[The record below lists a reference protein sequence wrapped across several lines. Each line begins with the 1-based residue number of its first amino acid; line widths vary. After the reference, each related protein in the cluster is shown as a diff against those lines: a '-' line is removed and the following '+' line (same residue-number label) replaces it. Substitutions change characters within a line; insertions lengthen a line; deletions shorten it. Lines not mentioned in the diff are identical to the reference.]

1 MDNFMDRLT
10 KRFNAGE
17 LIQANGE
24 AEARENERLRKQT
37 AEYEKMMQEIRRLN
51 LKTVEVS
58 EQVSQMLSCGIEQLE
73 EYEVK
78 LHGLIKEEE
87 TDKTEAAADAQ
98 QINQVITQELAQ
110 QKKELDLQI
119 AGMQELMDA
128 QLKNLQDSMGVQLS
142 GADEKLLGVDNRIF
156 GVDEKLLGVSDRLS
170 DVDEKLTDVGDRL
183 SGVDEKLTDV
193 GDRFSGVDEKL
204 SGVNDRISVVDEK
217 LADVDGQISEAVERL
232 LAENAQ
238 SLAMLKEWNEQKQQG
253 SQTETL
259 DTVRAVEDKLE
270 HLSGN
275 IADNAIRQHSLLQDM
290 AVNTE
295 NALQDLTRTTEDA
308 LQNLQNK
315 LEQQKP
321 ADNAEL
327 IEATGQIKEMIVN
340 IRLYLDDVQKHVE
353 DYVHKEDVKVYRNV
367 QAVLME
373 QLSNKTRDLND
384 HMDALEKSVQKSKG
398 TKPLLV
404 FAILLSAASLTI
416 QILQMLGIL

>member
-24 AEARENERLRKQT
+24 AEARENERLRIQT

-73 EYEVK
+73 EYEAK

-142 GADEKLLGVDNRIF
+142 GADEKLLGVDNRIS
-156 GVDEKLLGVSDRLS
+156 GVDEKLLGVSDRI
-170 DVDEKLTDVGDRL
+170 
-183 SGVDEKLTDV
+183 
-193 GDRFSGVDEKL
+193 SGVDEKL

-253 SQTETL
+253 DQTETL

-340 IRLYLDDVQKHVE
+340 IRLYLDDVQKHIE

>member
-142 GADEKLLGVDNRIF
+142 GADEKLLGVDNRIS

-170 DVDEKLTDVGDRL
+170 GVDEKLTDVGDRL

-193 GDRFSGVDEKL
+193 GDRFSSVDEKL
-204 SGVNDRISVVDEK
+204 TGVDGAVEK
-217 LADVDGQISEAVERL
+217 LLV
-232 LAENAQ
+232 ENAQ

>member
-73 EYEVK
+73 EYEAK
-78 LHGLIKEEE
+78 LRAFAVEDEAKETE
-87 TDKTEAAADAQ
+87 TAVDAQ
-98 QINQVITQELAQ
+98 QMNLAITRELAE
-110 QKKELDLQI
+110 QKKALDLQI
-119 AGMQELMDA
+119 AGMQELIDA
-128 QLKNLQDSMGVQLS
+128 QLKNMQDSMGVQFSGVDDKLSGIGDRLS
-142 GADEKLLGVDNRIF
+142 GA
-156 GVDEKLLGVSDRLS
+156 
-170 DVDEKLTDVGDRL
+170 DEKLTDVGDRL

-204 SGVNDRISVVDEK
+204 TG
-217 LADVDGQISEAVERL
+217 VDGAVEKL

-340 IRLYLDDVQKHVE
+340 IRLYLDDVQKHIE

>member
-73 EYEVK
+73 EYEAK
-78 LHGLIKEEE
+78 LRAFAVEDEAKETE
-87 TDKTEAAADAQ
+87 TAVDAQ
-98 QINQVITQELAQ
+98 QMNLAITRELAE
-110 QKKELDLQI
+110 QKKALDLQI

-128 QLKNLQDSMGVQLS
+128 QLKNMQDSMGVQFSGVDDKLSGIGDRLS
-142 GADEKLLGVDNRIF
+142 GA
-156 GVDEKLLGVSDRLS
+156 
-170 DVDEKLTDVGDRL
+170 DEKLTDVGDRL
-183 SGVDEKLTDV
+183 SGVDEKLMDV

-204 SGVNDRISVVDEK
+204 TDVVDRFSGVDEK
-217 LADVDGQISEAVERL
+217 LTGVDGAVEKL

-340 IRLYLDDVQKHVE
+340 IRLYLDDVQKHIE

>member
-73 EYEVK
+73 EYEAK

-142 GADEKLLGVDNRIF
+142 GADEKLLGVDNRIS
-156 GVDEKLLGVSDRLS
+156 GVDEKLLGVSDRI
-170 DVDEKLTDVGDRL
+170 
-183 SGVDEKLTDV
+183 
-193 GDRFSGVDEKL
+193 SGVDEKL

-238 SLAMLKEWNEQKQQG
+238 SLAMLKEWDEQKQQG
-253 SQTETL
+253 DQTETL

-340 IRLYLDDVQKHVE
+340 IRLYLDDVQKHIE

-404 FAILLSAASLTI
+404 FAILLSAASLTL

>member
-142 GADEKLLGVDNRIF
+142 GADEKLLGVDNRIS
-156 GVDEKLLGVSDRLS
+156 GVDEKLLGVSDRIS
-170 DVDEKLTDVGDRL
+170 
-183 SGVDEKLTDV
+183 S
-193 GDRFSGVDEKL
+193 VDEKL

-217 LADVDGQISEAVERL
+217 LTGVDGQISAAVEKL

-253 SQTETL
+253 DQTETL

-340 IRLYLDDVQKHVE
+340 IRLYLDDVQKHIE

>member
-1 MDNFMDRLT
+1 MKESLI
-10 KRFNAGE
+10 AGFQFDGRVYKEQIDQLSQIYYSYSE
-17 LIQANGE
+17 LFRGLS
-24 AEARENERLRKQT
+24 ENPQED
-37 AEYEKMMQEIRRLN
+37 YEKMMQEIRRLN

-142 GADEKLLGVDNRIF
+142 GADEKLLGVDNRI
-156 GVDEKLLGVSDRLS
+156 
-170 DVDEKLTDVGDRL
+170 

-193 GDRFSGVDEKL
+193 GDRFSSVDEKL
-204 SGVNDRISVVDEK
+204 TGVDGAVEK
-217 LADVDGQISEAVERL
+217 LLV
-232 LAENAQ
+232 ENAQ

-321 ADNAEL
+321 ADTAEL

-340 IRLYLDDVQKHVE
+340 IRLYLDDVQKHIE

>member
-128 QLKNLQDSMGVQLS
+128 QLKNLQDSVGVQLS
-142 GADEKLLGVDNRIF
+142 GADDKLLGVDNRIS
-156 GVDEKLLGVSDRLS
+156 GVDEKLLGVSDRI
-170 DVDEKLTDVGDRL
+170 
-183 SGVDEKLTDV
+183 
-193 GDRFSGVDEKL
+193 SGVDEKL

-217 LADVDGQISEAVERL
+217 LTDVDGQISEAVERL

-238 SLAMLKEWNEQKQQG
+238 SLAMLREWNVQKQQG
-253 SQTETL
+253 DRTEIL
-259 DTVRAVEDKLE
+259 DTVRTVENKLE
-270 HLSGN
+270 QLSGN
-275 IADNAIRQHSLLQDM
+275 ITDNAIRQHNLLQDM

-308 LQNLQNK
+308 LRNLQTK
-315 LEQQKP
+315 IEQQ
-321 ADNAEL
+321 ASAENANTEL

-340 IRLYLDDVQKHVE
+340 VRLYLDDVQKHIE

-373 QLSNKTRDLND
+373 QLSNKTRDLSD
-384 HMDALEKSVQKSKG
+384 HMDSLDKSIKKSKG

-404 FAILLSAASLTI
+404 FAILLSAASLVV

>member
-142 GADEKLLGVDNRIF
+142 GADEKLLGVDNRIS
-156 GVDEKLLGVSDRLS
+156 GVDEKLLGISDRLS

-204 SGVNDRISVVDEK
+204 TG
-217 LADVDGQISEAVERL
+217 VDGAVEKL

>member
-128 QLKNLQDSMGVQLS
+128 QLKNLQDSVGVQLS
-142 GADEKLLGVDNRIF
+142 GADDKLLGVDNRIS
-156 GVDEKLLGVSDRLS
+156 GVDEKLLGVSDRI
-170 DVDEKLTDVGDRL
+170 
-183 SGVDEKLTDV
+183 
-193 GDRFSGVDEKL
+193 SGVDEKL

-217 LADVDGQISEAVERL
+217 LTDVDGQISEAVERL

-238 SLAMLKEWNEQKQQG
+238 SLAMLREWNVQKQQG
-253 SQTETL
+253 DRTEIL
-259 DTVRAVEDKLE
+259 DTVRTVENKLE
-270 HLSGN
+270 QLSGN
-275 IADNAIRQHSLLQDM
+275 ITDNAIMQHNLLQDM

-308 LQNLQNK
+308 LRNLQTK
-315 LEQQKP
+315 IEQQ
-321 ADNAEL
+321 ASAENDNAEL

-340 IRLYLDDVQKHVE
+340 VRLYLDDVQKHIE

-384 HMDALEKSVQKSKG
+384 HMDSLEKSVQKSKG

-404 FAILLSAASLTI
+404 FAILLSAASLAV

>member
-1 MDNFMDRLT
+1 MDRLT

-73 EYEVK
+73 EYEAK
-78 LHGLIKEEE
+78 LRAYAVEDEAKE
-87 TDKTEAAADAQ
+87 TEAAVDAQ
-98 QINQVITQELAQ
+98 QMNLAVTQELAK
-110 QKKELDLQI
+110 QKKALDQQI
-119 AGMQELMDA
+119 VGIQELMDA
-128 QLKNLQDSMGVQLS
+128 QLKNMQDSMGVQFSGVDDKLS
-142 GADEKLLGVDNRIF
+142 G
-156 GVDEKLLGVSDRLS
+156 
-170 DVDEKLTDVGDRL
+170 VGDRL
-183 SGVDEKLTDV
+183 SGVDEKLVDV
-193 GDRFSGVDEKL
+193 GDKLSAVDEKL
-204 SGVNDRISVVDEK
+204 TG
-217 LADVDGQISEAVERL
+217 VDGQISAAVEKL

-253 SQTETL
+253 NQTETL
-259 DTVRAVEDKLE
+259 DTVRTVEDKLE

-308 LQNLQNK
+308 LQNLQTK
-315 LEQQKP
+315 IEQQAP
-321 ADNAEL
+321 AENANAEL
-327 IEATGQIKEMIVN
+327 VEATGQIKEMIVN
-340 IRLYLDDVQKHVE
+340 IRLYLDDVQKHIE

-384 HMDALEKSVQKSKG
+384 HMDSLEKSVQKSKG

-404 FAILLSAASLTI
+404 FAILLSAASLAI

>member
-142 GADEKLLGVDNRIF
+142 GADEKLLGVDNRIS

-170 DVDEKLTDVGDRL
+170 GVDEKLTDVGDRL
-183 SGVDEKLTDV
+183 SGVDEKLT
-193 GDRFSGVDEKL
+193 GVDGAVEKL
-204 SGVNDRISVVDEK
+204 QV
-217 LADVDGQISEAVERL
+217 
-232 LAENAQ
+232 ENAQ

-340 IRLYLDDVQKHVE
+340 IRLYLDDVQKHIE

-404 FAILLSAASLTI
+404 FAILLSAASLTL

>member
-142 GADEKLLGVDNRIF
+142 GADEKLLGVDNRIS

-170 DVDEKLTDVGDRL
+170 GVDEKLTDVGDRL

-204 SGVNDRISVVDEK
+204 TG
-217 LADVDGQISEAVERL
+217 VDGAVEKL

-340 IRLYLDDVQKHVE
+340 IRLYLDDVQKHIE

-398 TKPLLV
+398 TKHLLV

>member
-73 EYEVK
+73 EYEAK

-142 GADEKLLGVDNRIF
+142 GADEKLLGVDNRIS

-170 DVDEKLTDVGDRL
+170 DVDEKLTDVGDRF
-183 SGVDEKLTDV
+183 SGVDEKLT
-193 GDRFSGVDEKL
+193 GVD
-204 SGVNDRISVVDEK
+204 G
-217 LADVDGQISEAVERL
+217 AVEKL

>member
-142 GADEKLLGVDNRIF
+142 GADEKLLGVDNRIS

-204 SGVNDRISVVDEK
+204 TG
-217 LADVDGQISEAVERL
+217 VDGAVEKL
-232 LAENAQ
+232 LAEKN
-238 SLAMLKEWNEQKQQG
+238 S
-253 SQTETL
+253 
-259 DTVRAVEDKLE
+259 
-270 HLSGN
+270 
-275 IADNAIRQHSLLQDM
+275 
-290 AVNTE
+290 
-295 NALQDLTRTTEDA
+295 RT
-308 LQNLQNK
+308 
-315 LEQQKP
+315 
-321 ADNAEL
+321 
-327 IEATGQIKEMIVN
+327 
-340 IRLYLDDVQKHVE
+340 
-353 DYVHKEDVKVYRNV
+353 
-367 QAVLME
+367 
-373 QLSNKTRDLND
+373 
-384 HMDALEKSVQKSKG
+384 
-398 TKPLLV
+398 
-404 FAILLSAASLTI
+404 
-416 QILQMLGIL
+416 

>member
-73 EYEVK
+73 EYEAK

-87 TDKTEAAADAQ
+87 TDKTEVAADAQ

-142 GADEKLLGVDNRIF
+142 GADEKLLGVDNRISSVDEKLTDVGDRLS
-156 GVDEKLLGVSDRLS
+156 GVDEKLM
-170 DVDEKLTDVGDRL
+170 DVGDRL

-204 SGVNDRISVVDEK
+204 TGVDGAVEK
-217 LADVDGQISEAVERL
+217 LLV
-232 LAENAQ
+232 ENAQ

-340 IRLYLDDVQKHVE
+340 IRLYLDDVQKHIE

>member
-87 TDKTEAAADAQ
+87 TDKTEAAADVQ

-142 GADEKLLGVDNRIF
+142 GADEKLLGVDNRISGVDEKLTDVGDRLS
-156 GVDEKLLGVSDRLS
+156 GVDEKLLGVS
-170 DVDEKLTDVGDRL
+170 DRL

-204 SGVNDRISVVDEK
+204 TG
-217 LADVDGQISEAVERL
+217 VDGAVEKL

-238 SLAMLKEWNEQKQQG
+238 SLAMLREWNAQKQQG

-340 IRLYLDDVQKHVE
+340 IRLYLDDVQKHIE

>member
-73 EYEVK
+73 EYEAK

-142 GADEKLLGVDNRIF
+142 GADEKLLGVDNRIS
-156 GVDEKLLGVSDRLS
+156 G
-170 DVDEKLTDVGDRL
+170 VDEKLTDVGDRL

-204 SGVNDRISVVDEK
+204 TG
-217 LADVDGQISEAVERL
+217 VDGAVEKL

-340 IRLYLDDVQKHVE
+340 IRLYLDDVQKHIE

>member
-142 GADEKLLGVDNRIF
+142 GADEKLLGVDNRIS
-156 GVDEKLLGVSDRLS
+156 G
-170 DVDEKLTDVGDRL
+170 VDEKLTDVGDRL

-193 GDRFSGVDEKL
+193 GDRFSSVDEKLTDVGDRFSGVDEKL
-204 SGVNDRISVVDEK
+204 TG
-217 LADVDGQISEAVERL
+217 VDGAVEKL

-340 IRLYLDDVQKHVE
+340 IRLYLDDVQKHIE

>member
-73 EYEVK
+73 EYEAK
-78 LHGLIKEEE
+78 LRAFAVEDEAKETE
-87 TDKTEAAADAQ
+87 TAVDAQ
-98 QINQVITQELAQ
+98 QMNLAITQELAE
-110 QKKELDLQI
+110 QKKALDLQI

-128 QLKNLQDSMGVQLS
+128 QLKNMQDSMGVQFSGVDDKLS
-142 GADEKLLGVDNRIF
+142 GIG
-156 GVDEKLLGVSDRLS
+156 DRLS
-170 DVDEKLTDVGDRL
+170 SANEKLTDVGDRL
-183 SGVDEKLTDV
+183 SGVDEKLLGV
-193 GDRFSGVDEKL
+193 SDRISGVDEKL
-204 SGVNDRISVVDEK
+204 SGVNDRISGVDEK
-217 LADVDGQISEAVERL
+217 LTDVDGQISEAVERL

-340 IRLYLDDVQKHVE
+340 IRLYLDDVQKHIE

>member
-73 EYEVK
+73 EYEAK

-142 GADEKLLGVDNRIF
+142 GADEKLLGVDNRIS

-170 DVDEKLTDVGDRL
+170 DVDEKL
-183 SGVDEKLTDV
+183 
-193 GDRFSGVDEKL
+193 

-217 LADVDGQISEAVERL
+217 LEDVDGQISEAVERL

-253 SQTETL
+253 SQIETL
-259 DTVRAVEDKLE
+259 DTVRTVEDKLE

>member
-37 AEYEKMMQEIRRLN
+37 AEYEKMMQEIRHLN

-128 QLKNLQDSMGVQLS
+128 QLKNMQDSMGVQFSGVDDKLSGIGDRLS
-142 GADEKLLGVDNRIF
+142 GA
-156 GVDEKLLGVSDRLS
+156 
-170 DVDEKLTDVGDRL
+170 DEKLTDVGDRL

-193 GDRFSGVDEKL
+193 GDRLSGVDDKL
-204 SGVNDRISVVDEK
+204 VGVGDRLSVVDEK
-217 LADVDGQISEAVERL
+217 LTGVDGQISAAVEKL

-253 SQTETL
+253 DQTETL

-340 IRLYLDDVQKHVE
+340 IRLYLDDVQKHIE

-404 FAILLSAASLTI
+404 FVILLSAASLTI

>member
-73 EYEVK
+73 EYEAK
-78 LHGLIKEEE
+78 LRAYAVEDEAKE
-87 TDKTEAAADAQ
+87 TEAAVDAQ
-98 QINQVITQELAQ
+98 QMNLAVTQELAK
-110 QKKELDLQI
+110 QKKALDQQI
-119 AGMQELMDA
+119 VGMQELMDA
-128 QLKNLQDSMGVQLS
+128 QLKNMQDSMGVQFSGVDDKLS
-142 GADEKLLGVDNRIF
+142 G
-156 GVDEKLLGVSDRLS
+156 
-170 DVDEKLTDVGDRL
+170 VGDRL
-183 SGVDEKLTDV
+183 SGVDEKLVDV
-193 GDRFSGVDEKL
+193 GDKLSAVDEKL
-204 SGVNDRISVVDEK
+204 TG
-217 LADVDGQISEAVERL
+217 VDGQISAAVEKL

-253 SQTETL
+253 NQTETL
-259 DTVRAVEDKLE
+259 DTVRTVEDKLE

-308 LQNLQNK
+308 LQNLQTK
-315 LEQQKP
+315 IEQQAP
-321 ADNAEL
+321 AENANAEL
-327 IEATGQIKEMIVN
+327 VEATGQIKEMIVN
-340 IRLYLDDVQKHVE
+340 IRLYLDDVQKHIE

-384 HMDALEKSVQKSKG
+384 HMDSLEKSVQKSKG

-404 FAILLSAASLTI
+404 FAILLSAASLAI

>member
-142 GADEKLLGVDNRIF
+142 GADEKLLGVDNRIS
-156 GVDEKLLGVSDRLS
+156 GVDEKLLGVS
-170 DVDEKLTDVGDRL
+170 DRL

-193 GDRFSGVDEKL
+193 GDRFSSVDEKL
-204 SGVNDRISVVDEK
+204 TGVDGAVEK
-217 LADVDGQISEAVERL
+217 LLV
-232 LAENAQ
+232 ENAQ

-340 IRLYLDDVQKHVE
+340 IRLYLDDVQKHIE

>member
-87 TDKTEAAADAQ
+87 TDKTEAAADVQ

-156 GVDEKLLGVSDRLS
+156 GVDEKL
-170 DVDEKLTDVGDRL
+170 TDVGDRL
-183 SGVDEKLTDV
+183 SGVDEKLLGV
-193 GDRFSGVDEKL
+193 SDRISGVDEKL

-217 LADVDGQISEAVERL
+217 LTDVDGQISEAVERL

-340 IRLYLDDVQKHVE
+340 IRLYLDDVQKHIE

-404 FAILLSAASLTI
+404 FAILLSAATLTI

>member
-78 LHGLIKEEE
+78 LHGLFKEEE
-87 TDKTEAAADAQ
+87 TDKTEAVADAQ

-128 QLKNLQDSMGVQLS
+128 QLKNLQDSVGVQLS
-142 GADEKLLGVDNRIF
+142 GADDKLAG
-156 GVDEKLLGVSDRLS
+156 
-170 DVDEKLTDVGDRL
+170 VGDRL
-183 SGVDEKLTDV
+183 SGVDDKLTGV
-193 GDRFSGVDEKL
+193 GDRLSGVDEKL

-217 LADVDGQISEAVERL
+217 LTDVDGQISEAVERL

-238 SLAMLKEWNEQKQQG
+238 SLAMLREWNVQKQQG
-253 SQTETL
+253 DRTEIL
-259 DTVRAVEDKLE
+259 DTVRTVENKLE
-270 HLSGN
+270 QLSGN
-275 IADNAIRQHSLLQDM
+275 ITDNAIRQHNLLQDM

-308 LQNLQNK
+308 LRNLQTK
-315 LEQQKP
+315 IEQQ
-321 ADNAEL
+321 ASAENANAEL

-340 IRLYLDDVQKHVE
+340 VRLYLDDVQKHIE

-373 QLSNKTRDLND
+373 QLSNKTRDLSD
-384 HMDALEKSVQKSKG
+384 HMDSLDKSIKKSKG

-404 FAILLSAASLTI
+404 FAILLSAASLAV

>member
-73 EYEVK
+73 EYEAK
-78 LHGLIKEEE
+78 LRAFAVEDEAKETE
-87 TDKTEAAADAQ
+87 TAVDAQ
-98 QINQVITQELAQ
+98 QMNLAITRELAE
-110 QKKELDLQI
+110 QKKALDLQI

-128 QLKNLQDSMGVQLS
+128 QLKNMQDSMGVQFSGVDDKLS
-142 GADEKLLGVDNRIF
+142 GIG
-156 GVDEKLLGVSDRLS
+156 DRLS
-170 DVDEKLTDVGDRL
+170 SADEKLTDVGDRL
-183 SGVDEKLTDV
+183 SGVDEKLLGV
-193 GDRFSGVDEKL
+193 SDRISGVDEKL

-217 LADVDGQISEAVERL
+217 LTDVDGQISEAVERL

-321 ADNAEL
+321 ADNAGL

-340 IRLYLDDVQKHVE
+340 IRLYLDDVQKHIE

>member
-73 EYEVK
+73 EYEAK

-142 GADEKLLGVDNRIF
+142 GADEKLLGVDNRIS
-156 GVDEKLLGVSDRLS
+156 GVDEKLLGVS
-170 DVDEKLTDVGDRL
+170 DRL

-204 SGVNDRISVVDEK
+204 TG
-217 LADVDGQISEAVERL
+217 VDGAVEKL

-253 SQTETL
+253 DQTETL

-340 IRLYLDDVQKHVE
+340 IRLYLDDVQKHIE

>member
-73 EYEVK
+73 EYEAK
-78 LHGLIKEEE
+78 LRAFAVENEAKETE
-87 TDKTEAAADAQ
+87 TAVDAQ
-98 QINQVITQELAQ
+98 QMNLAITRELAE
-110 QKKELDLQI
+110 QKKALDLQI

-128 QLKNLQDSMGVQLS
+128 QLKNMQDSMGVQFSGVDDKLS
-142 GADEKLLGVDNRIF
+142 GIG
-156 GVDEKLLGVSDRLS
+156 DRLS
-170 DVDEKLTDVGDRL
+170 STDEKLTDVGDRL
-183 SGVDEKLTDV
+183 SGVDEKLLGV
-193 GDRFSGVDEKL
+193 SDRISGVDEKL

-217 LADVDGQISEAVERL
+217 LTDVDGQISEAVERL

>member
-119 AGMQELMDA
+119 AGMQELMDV

-142 GADEKLLGVDNRIF
+142 GADEKLLGVDNRI
-156 GVDEKLLGVSDRLS
+156 
-170 DVDEKLTDVGDRL
+170 

-204 SGVNDRISVVDEK
+204 TG
-217 LADVDGQISEAVERL
+217 VDGAVEKL

>member
-119 AGMQELMDA
+119 AGMQELMDV

-142 GADEKLLGVDNRIF
+142 GADEKLLGVDNRIS

-193 GDRFSGVDEKL
+193 GDRFSSVDEKL
-204 SGVNDRISVVDEK
+204 TGVDGAVEK
-217 LADVDGQISEAVERL
+217 LLV
-232 LAENAQ
+232 ENAQ

-340 IRLYLDDVQKHVE
+340 IRLYLDDVQKHIE

>member
-73 EYEVK
+73 EYEAK

-142 GADEKLLGVDNRIF
+142 GADEKLLGVDNRIS
-156 GVDEKLLGVSDRLS
+156 GVDEKLLCVSDRLS
-170 DVDEKLTDVGDRL
+170 D
-183 SGVDEKLTDV
+183 
-193 GDRFSGVDEKL
+193 VDEKL

-253 SQTETL
+253 SQIETL
-259 DTVRAVEDKLE
+259 DTVRTVEDKLE

-315 LEQQKP
+315 LEQQKL

>member
-73 EYEVK
+73 EYEAK

-87 TDKTEAAADAQ
+87 TDNTEAAADAQ

-142 GADEKLLGVDNRIF
+142 GADEKLLGVDNRI
-156 GVDEKLLGVSDRLS
+156 
-170 DVDEKLTDVGDRL
+170 
-183 SGVDEKLTDV
+183 
-193 GDRFSGVDEKL
+193 SGVDEKL

-259 DTVRAVEDKLE
+259 DTVRTVEDKLE

>member
-73 EYEVK
+73 EYEAK
-78 LHGLIKEEE
+78 LRAFAVEDEAKETE
-87 TDKTEAAADAQ
+87 TAVDAQ
-98 QINQVITQELAQ
+98 QMNLAITRELAE
-110 QKKELDLQI
+110 QKKALDLQI

-128 QLKNLQDSMGVQLS
+128 QLKNMQDSMGVQFSGVDDKLS
-142 GADEKLLGVDNRIF
+142 GIG
-156 GVDEKLLGVSDRLS
+156 DRLS
-170 DVDEKLTDVGDRL
+170 SADEKLTDVGDRL
-183 SGVDEKLTDV
+183 SGVDEKLLGV
-193 GDRFSGVDEKL
+193 SDRISGVDEKL

-217 LADVDGQISEAVERL
+217 LTDVDGQISEAVERL

-340 IRLYLDDVQKHVE
+340 IRLYLDDVQKHIE
-353 DYVHKEDVKVYRNV
+353 DYVHKEDVRVYRNV

>member
-73 EYEVK
+73 EYEAK
-78 LHGLIKEEE
+78 LRALVAEEE
-87 TDKTEAAADAQ
+87 TDKSETTADESQ
-98 QINQVITQELAQ
+98 LNLMVTQELAE
-110 QKKELDLQI
+110 QKKALDLQI

-142 GADEKLLGVDNRIF
+142 GADDKLSGMSGRLSGVD
-156 GVDEKLLGVSDRLS
+156 DKLADMS
-170 DVDEKLTDVGDRL
+170 DRL
-183 SGVDEKLTDV
+183 SGVDDKFTGV
-193 GDRFSGVDEKL
+193 GDRLSAVDEKL
-204 SGVNDRISVVDEK
+204 TG
-217 LADVDGQISEAVERL
+217 VDGQISAAVEKI
-232 LAENAQ
+232 LAENTQ
-238 SLAMLKEWNEQKQQG
+238 GLEQ
-253 SQTETL
+253 
-259 DTVRAVEDKLE
+259 
-270 HLSGN
+270 LSGN
-275 IADNAIRQHSLLQDM
+275 MTDHAVRQHNLLQDM

-308 LQNLQNK
+308 LQNLQMK
-315 LEQQKP
+315 MEQQKP
-321 ADNAEL
+321 AENANAEL
-327 IEATGQIKEMIVN
+327 VEATGQIKEMIVN
-340 IRLYLDDVQKHVE
+340 IRLYLDDVQKHIE

-384 HMDALEKSVQKSKG
+384 HMDSLEKSVQKSKG

>member
-142 GADEKLLGVDNRIF
+142 GADEKLLGVDNRIS

-204 SGVNDRISVVDEK
+204 TG
-217 LADVDGQISEAVERL
+217 VDGAVEKL

-340 IRLYLDDVQKHVE
+340 IRLYLDDVQKHIE

-404 FAILLSAASLTI
+404 FAILLSAASLTL

>member
-73 EYEVK
+73 AYEVK

-142 GADEKLLGVDNRIF
+142 GADEKLLGVDNRIS
-156 GVDEKLLGVSDRLS
+156 GVDEKLLGVSDRL
-170 DVDEKLTDVGDRL
+170 
-183 SGVDEKLTDV
+183 
-193 GDRFSGVDEKL
+193 SGVDEKL

-217 LADVDGQISEAVERL
+217 LTDVDGQISEAVERL

-340 IRLYLDDVQKHVE
+340 IRLYLDDVQKHIE

>member
-78 LHGLIKEEE
+78 LHGLFKEEE

-128 QLKNLQDSMGVQLS
+128 QLKNLQDSVGVQLS
-142 GADEKLLGVDNRIF
+142 GADDKLLGVDNRIS
-156 GVDEKLLGVSDRLS
+156 GVDEKLLGVSDRI
-170 DVDEKLTDVGDRL
+170 
-183 SGVDEKLTDV
+183 
-193 GDRFSGVDEKL
+193 SGVDEKL

-217 LADVDGQISEAVERL
+217 LTDVDGQISEAVERL

-238 SLAMLKEWNEQKQQG
+238 SLAMLREWNVQKQQG
-253 SQTETL
+253 DRTEIL
-259 DTVRAVEDKLE
+259 DTVRTVENKLE
-270 HLSGN
+270 QLSGN
-275 IADNAIRQHSLLQDM
+275 ITDNAIMQHNLLQDM

-308 LQNLQNK
+308 LRNLQMK
-315 LEQQKP
+315 IEQQ
-321 ADNAEL
+321 ASAENANAEL

-340 IRLYLDDVQKHVE
+340 VRLYLDDVQKHIE

-373 QLSNKTRDLND
+373 QLSNKTRDLSD
-384 HMDALEKSVQKSKG
+384 HMDSLEKSVQKSKG

>member
-73 EYEVK
+73 EYEAK
-78 LHGLIKEEE
+78 LRAFAVEDEAKETE
-87 TDKTEAAADAQ
+87 TAVDAQ
-98 QINQVITQELAQ
+98 QMNLAITRELAE
-110 QKKELDLQI
+110 QKKALDLQI

-128 QLKNLQDSMGVQLS
+128 QLKNMQDSMGVQFSGVDDKLSGIGDRLS
-142 GADEKLLGVDNRIF
+142 GA
-156 GVDEKLLGVSDRLS
+156 
-170 DVDEKLTDVGDRL
+170 DEKLTDVGDRL
-183 SGVDEKLTDV
+183 SGVDDKLVGV
-193 GDRFSGVDEKL
+193 GDRL
-204 SGVNDRISVVDEK
+204 SVVDEK
-217 LADVDGQISEAVERL
+217 LTGVDGQISAAVEKL

-253 SQTETL
+253 DQTETL

-315 LEQQKP
+315 LEQHKP

-340 IRLYLDDVQKHVE
+340 IRLYLDDVQKHIE

>member
-73 EYEVK
+73 EYEAK

-142 GADEKLLGVDNRIF
+142 GADEKLLGVDNRISS
-156 GVDEKLLGVSDRLS
+156 VDEKLLGVSDRL
-170 DVDEKLTDVGDRL
+170 
-183 SGVDEKLTDV
+183 
-193 GDRFSGVDEKL
+193 SGVDEKL

-217 LADVDGQISEAVERL
+217 LTDVDGQISEAVERL

-340 IRLYLDDVQKHVE
+340 IRLYLDDVQKHIE

-404 FAILLSAASLTI
+404 FAILLSTASLTL